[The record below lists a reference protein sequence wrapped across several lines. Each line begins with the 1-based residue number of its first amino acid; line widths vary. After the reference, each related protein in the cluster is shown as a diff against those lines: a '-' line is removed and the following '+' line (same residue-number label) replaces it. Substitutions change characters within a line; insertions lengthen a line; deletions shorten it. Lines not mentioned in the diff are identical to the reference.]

1 MCRPCL
7 SAVEPQF
14 PAQER
19 DPGHRSEAVSPDC
32 WAAGR
37 RRLASTPG
45 PPQEPSSGPA
55 VAASLGQSVRLFL
68 LAGWV
73 SVLTL
78 GCTSKPQ
85 ALPAALR
92 AALVCPGRPS
102 LLRSTLPA
110 SPPACPSASVWQ
122 AKLCARVHV
131 GPTPNGVQTG
141 QTLHHSRK
149 PVFSCPLDLCVSCSL
164 SSNWASLVAQL
175 VKNPPAVRE
184 AWTRSLVGKTL

>member
-19 DPGHRSEAVSPDC
+19 DPGHCSEAVSPDC

-37 RRLASTPG
+37 RRLTSTPG
-45 PPQEPSSGPA
+45 PPQDPSSGPA
-55 VAASLGQSVRLFL
+55 VAASLGQSARLYL
-68 LAGWV
+68 LSGRV

-78 GCTSKPQ
+78 GCTSKLQ

-92 AALVCPGRPS
+92 AAIVCPGRPS

-110 SPPACPSASVWQ
+110 SPPACPSASVRQ
-122 AKLCARVHV
+122 AKPCARVHV

-141 QTLHHSRK
+141 QTSPFQKTSFL
-149 PVFSCPLDLCVSCSL
+149 L
-164 SSNWASLVAQL
+164 SSRPLCIL
-175 VKNPPAVRE
+175 FPFF
-184 AWTRSLVGKTL
+184 